1 MKLIK
6 LSSTTSGEFENV
18 FDVDIPINPKAEVG
32 LVSASVVL
40 SSKNIT
46 IDDTNN
52 LFEMRTQQTQGNPAT
67 PRAYYNVNLTNGD
80 YTKPS
85 FLIELNRALN
95 AALNNDT
102 ETTACVEWRTGLD
115 ADKLQLEIRRGAFD
129 VDMVETDLSVVKNL
143 NYAAA
148 GKTYTKTSAS
158 ENWDAFGVSKGLFV
172 NGCGEA
178 QLVVDVIATKFA
190 FGLVEN
196 PPSDSATSLGVSGYA
211 FVVYT
216 ETGTTNYL
224 ISSATGIVDSGVA
237 QENGA
242 VVDIEL
248 SEGNLIFSIFS
259 GTPTVQTHLHT
270 FPNWTFKKH
279 YHLGFN
285 VRSTGGVITA
295 LAWSPSPYSESVNG
309 VHMYR
314 NTPIKDTILFD
325 SQLLTTQPSR
335 GIASITFKTKPAT
348 GTYMGFHDAEYA
360 MATAGLNWTL
370 VADEELSE
378 SVSFTDLLVEL
389 PNLTMESY
397 DGGTG
402 FGKRRPIIAYLPSL
416 EVQNSEFVYNAINPV
431 MIDLNNAFKFNLNR
445 VQVRLLTSSPQ
456 IVKIESA
463 TIVILIG

>member
-52 LFEMRTQQTQGNPAT
+52 LFEMRTQQTQGSPAT
-67 PRAYYNVNLTNGD
+67 PRLYYPVNLTNGD

-85 FLIELNRALN
+85 FLTELNRALN

-102 ETTACVEWRTGLD
+102 ESTACVEWRTGVND
-115 ADKLQLEIRRGAFD
+115 GKLQLEMRRGAFEVD
-129 VDMVETDLSVVKNL
+129 VEEDDLSVFKNL
-143 NYAAA
+143 TYAAD
-148 GKTYTKTSAS
+148 TYTKSSAS
-158 ENWDAFGVSKGLFV
+158 ENWDAFGVSKSVFV
-172 NGCGEA
+172 NGCGEIA
-178 QLVVDVIATKFA
+178 MIVDATTTKFA
-190 FGLVEN
+190 LGLVAN
-196 PPSDSATSLGVSGYA
+196 PPSSTATTLDASGYD

-216 ETGTTNYL
+216 ETGNPNYL
-224 ISSATGIVDSGVA
+224 ISSASGVVDSGVA
-237 QENGA
+237 QEDDDT
-242 VVDIEL
+242 VIIEL
-248 SEGNLIFSIFS
+248 SEGNLILRKLQGLVF
-259 GTPTVQTHLHT
+259 TTLHT
-270 FPNWTFKKH
+270 FTDWSFQTY

-285 VRSTGGVITA
+285 VRSTAGVVDVPSWA
-295 LAWSPSPYSESVNG
+295 PSPYSESVDG
-309 VHMYR
+309 VHIYR
-314 NTPIKDTILFD
+314 NTPIQDTILFD
-325 SQLLTTQPSR
+325 SQLLTTPPSR
-335 GIASITFKTKPAT
+335 GIASITFKEKPAT

-402 FGKRRPIIAYLPSL
+402 FGKRRPVVAYLPSL

>member
-18 FDVDIPINPKAEVG
+18 FNVDIPVSPKSQVG

-52 LFEMRTQQTQGNPAT
+52 LFEMRTQQTQGTPAT

-95 AALNNDT
+95 TALNNDT
-102 ETTACVEWRTGLD
+102 ESTACIEWRTGLD
-115 ADKLQLEIRRGAFD
+115 DDKLQLEMRRGKFD
-129 VDMVETDLSVVKNL
+129 VDVKEDDLSVMKNL
-143 NYAAA
+143 TYATAA
-148 GKTYTKTSAS
+148 KTYTKTGS
-158 ENWDAFGVSKGLFV
+158 ENWEGFGVSKGLFV

-178 QLVVDVIATKFA
+178 GVVVA
-190 FGLVEN
+190 FTSSKYALGLVEN
-196 PPSDSATSLGVSGYA
+196 PPNDSATSFGVSDYA
-211 FVVYT
+211 YVVYT
-216 ETGTTNYL
+216 QTGSANYL
-224 ISSATGIVDSGVA
+224 ISSASGVVDSGVA
-237 QENGA
+237 PVHGDN
-242 VVDIEL
+242 VIIEL
-248 SEGNLIFSIFS
+248 TEGTLKFVRKQGGVDTTI
-259 GTPTVQTHLHT
+259 HT
-270 FPNWTFKKH
+270 FNDWTFKKH

-285 VRSTGGVITA
+285 VLTGVISNITWA
-295 LAWSPSPYSESVNG
+295 PSPFTESVNG
-309 VHMYR
+309 VHIYR
-314 NTPIKDTILFD
+314 NTPIQDTILFD
-325 SQLLTTQPSR
+325 PQLAQSTAPTR
-335 GIASITFKTKPAT
+335 GIASITFKTKPST
-348 GTYMGFHDAEYA
+348 GTYMGFHNDEYT
-360 MATAGLNWTL
+360 MSSAGYNWTL
-370 VADEELSE
+370 DADEELSE

-397 DGGTG
+397 DGGAG
-402 FGKRRPIIAYLPSL
+402 FGKRRPVVAYLPSL